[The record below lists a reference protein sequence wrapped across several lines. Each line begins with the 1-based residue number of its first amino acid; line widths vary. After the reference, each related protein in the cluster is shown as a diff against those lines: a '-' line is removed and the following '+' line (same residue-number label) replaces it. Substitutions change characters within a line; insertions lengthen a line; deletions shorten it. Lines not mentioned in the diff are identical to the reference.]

1 MKEKEKKTFLQSP
14 LLEVTRKFLASV
26 VGNNEK
32 ERWFWVFSNE
42 KRSVS
47 LELGVIGSV
56 STSSSGARQWLSRFG
71 VER

>member
-1 MKEKEKKTFLQSP
+1 MKEKGNKTFLQSP

-42 KRSVS
+42 KRLVS
-47 LELGVIGSV
+47 LELGVIDSV
-56 STSSSGARQWLSRFG
+56 STSSNGAR
-71 VER
+71 